1 MSEWNPLSTYF
12 KSIWF
17 FLKERVGASMRKT
30 SYICVDKA
38 VNQLTEKIC
47 NTIKNHYCE
56 VSVCI

>member
-1 MSEWNPLSTYF
+1 MNMV
-12 KSIWF
+12 